1 MVVSVF
7 LMAGF
12 RVTER
17 FSMRPRSFDL
27 IAGSREILL
36 VIKVVSHID
45 SVSEETA
52 RDLDHIAHYLK
63 GSPLII
69 GERARDAELERGTV
83 YVRYGISA
91 VSVAT
96 LYDALVEQVPP
107 LVYASPGGLYVTI
120 NGEVLK
126 EERERKNL
134 SLGDLGNLLGVSR
147 RTISK
152 YESGMGTTLDVAL
165 KIEEIFDTA
174 LVQSIDLMKYTSQFR
189 DEPETAG
196 EELPIG
202 FLERM
207 GMKLHAMQRAPFQA
221 LIEFSNHT
229 ILTGYGAAS
238 KVVKRAA
245 LIGNISQVTG
255 THAMCVITDYQ
266 KQKKIGTTL
275 VIGEQRLHTLT
286 DGEELIEMIDKS

>member
-1 MVVSVF
+1 
-7 LMAGF
+7 
-12 RVTER
+12 
-17 FSMRPRSFDL
+17 
-27 IAGSREILL
+27 
-36 VIKVVSHID
+36 
-45 SVSEETA
+45 
-52 RDLDHIAHYLK
+52 
-63 GSPLII
+63 
-69 GERARDAELERGTV
+69 
-83 YVRYGISA
+83 
-91 VSVAT
+91 
-96 LYDALVEQVPP
+96 
-107 LVYASPGGLYVTI
+107 
-120 NGEVLK
+120 
-126 EERERKNL
+126 
-134 SLGDLGNLLGVSR
+134 
-147 RTISK
+147 
-152 YESGMGTTLDVAL
+152 
-165 KIEEIFDTA
+165 
-174 LVQSIDLMKYTSQFR
+174 MKYTSQFR